1 MITSDNTASRP
12 AGKPDQTLLVAALQ
26 QALQAT
32 IFHSRLRIAPRRM
45 HQIAQQ
51 VATAFYEFLEQQE
64 DGESA
69 YAFGQ
74 RLAHEGIGHHTILAL
89 IDVLHHTCWKSAHDA
104 GGSLPASV
112 RYGNPLLAGYMA
124 GREAYLLQEQE
135 RARVAL
141 ERARTQP
148 SNSSTHN
155 G

>member
-12 AGKPDQTLLVAALQ
+12 AGKPDQSRLVTALQ

-45 HQIAQQ
+45 QQIAQQ
-51 VATAFYEFLEQQE
+51 VATAFHEFVEEQE
-64 DGESA
+64 DVDSA

-89 IDVLHHTCWKSAHDA
+89 LDVLHHTCWESAHATGA
-104 GGSLPASV
+104 GLPASV
-112 RYGNPLLAGYMA
+112 RYGKPLLAGYMA

-141 ERARTQP
+141 ERARTQGSHSS
-148 SNSSTHN
+148 SNT
-155 G
+155 